1 MENKTGLIIVVI
13 LSIVYVC
20 WFFIAE
26 DGKDDAWDIG
36 YHVGYAAG
44 YEESY
49 DEWYSEGYEDGW
61 HAGYNDCMY
70 DNGIE

>member
-1 MENKTGLIIVVI
+1 MEDKIGLIVAVI
-13 LSIVYVC
+13 LLVSVC
-20 WFFIAE
+20 WLFGMK
-26 DGKDDAWDIG
+26 DVKDDSWDIG

-70 DNGIE
+70 DNGLE